1 MDNNTLT
8 IDTIKELTTGVLKQ
22 KDYVNSAYLFGS
34 YARNEETEKSDID
47 IAIELNR
54 TIGLDFFELY
64 ELFEDTFKRR
74 VDVITFEEANRIM
87 HDTFERDKVLIYE
100 R

>member
-1 MDNNTLT
+1 MSDVYT
-8 IDTIKELTTGVLKQ
+8 IPQLREILSPVFDSYGIRKAV
-22 KDYVNSAYLFGS
+22 LFGS
-34 YARNEETEKSDID
+34 YGKGTATEKSDID